1 MRFFERHI
9 FRKNDVNLIK
19 TNRINDRNIILFN
32 NKLRQENGYQN
43 EMLELC
49 QFLKL
54 TVNDGMQ
61 STLFV
66 EEILV
71 LLYVQLT
78 VLFVLCKCN
87 Y

>member
-1 MRFFERHI
+1 
-9 FRKNDVNLIK
+9 
-19 TNRINDRNIILFN
+19 
-32 NKLRQENGYQN
+32 
-43 EMLELC
+43 
-49 QFLKL
+49 
-54 TVNDGMQ
+54 VNDGMQ

-78 VLFVLCKCN
+78 VLFVLCKCS